1 MAQAQA
7 KLDAAQATANASA
20 ENYRQGAIAFFK
32 SVGADDAA
40 DLILNCKYASLT
52 KVGEEVDATSL
63 TNMKQAIVWLKA
75 CNEYRK
81 SVGLSELKVT
91 VPA

>member
-32 SVGADDAA
+32 GVGANDAA
-40 DLILNCKYASLT
+40 DIILNCKLASYN
-52 KVGEEVDATSL
+52 KVGEEADATSWP
-63 TNMKQAIVWLKA
+63 T
-75 CNEYRK
+75 
-81 SVGLSELKVT
+81 
-91 VPA
+91 